1 MPNGPLNNHLDAR
14 LRDAFLRARASWE
27 IGRQKSLDDYRA
39 ADLETR
45 AQVRSTLARIYADL
59 PPSNIDAGES
69 RDAFLRAL
77 DDIDRGES

>member
-1 MPNGPLNNHLDAR
+1 MPNGPLNNHLDTR

-27 IGRQKSLDDYRA
+27 ICRQKSLDDYRA

-45 AQVRSTLARIYADL
+45 AQVRSTLEQIYAGL
-59 PPSNIDAGES
+59 PPSNIDAGEP

-77 DDIDRGES
+77 NDIDRGES